1 MTVKTN
7 RADYRQQEAQPGLK
21 ACFASLLGWME
32 GPHKRSLGH
41 IRNEVQQR
49 KTKVDEAFALA
60 GLLGKG
66 GGVITGQLEQ
76 PLEALRSRGRE
87 STASAA
93 CPEQDYSKEDLHA
106 PALHWESPC

>member
-1 MTVKTN
+1 
-7 RADYRQQEAQPGLK
+7 
-21 ACFASLLGWME
+21 
-32 GPHKRSLGH
+32 
-41 IRNEVQQR
+41 VQQR
-49 KTKVDEAFALA
+49 KAKVDEAFALT

-66 GGVITGQLEQ
+66 GGVITGQFEQ

-93 CPEQDYSKEDLHA
+93 CAEQGSSKEDLHI